1 MFIFSPYSVLA
12 RELLPVLGL
21 GGADNKPVLDP
32 FCGAGTV
39 LVESAA
45 LGKASIG
52 VDVSPLAC
60 FVSQHHVWTPE
71 DPADAWGRLTA
82 HAEVTYTLECAPS
95 CVYDAF
101 HLGLA
106 IPQ

>member
-1 MFIFSPYSVLA
+1 MLILNEEAFHPCIAFIFLSFLSCFKLVLA

-21 GGADNKPVLDP
+21 GGADYKPVLDP

-45 LGKASIG
+45 LGKSSIG

-71 DPADAWGRLTA
+71 DPGEAWGRLTA
-82 HAEVTYTLECAPS
+82 HAEVT
-95 CVYDAF
+95 
-101 HLGLA
+101 
-106 IPQ
+106 